1 MDRGMRAELVV
12 AGTCDG
18 DVDCEIFRRRAGN
31 FPTPREIRYLRNF
44 GDGMGNLMGFS
55 TECREGCEVGF
66 GGKCGITGVFA
77 YLEVGRRR
85 EIGEM

>member
-31 FPTPREIRYLRNF
+31 FATPREIRYLRKF
-44 GDGMGNLMGFS
+44 GDGVGNREGIS
-55 TECREGCEVGF
+55 TEGCTGNEVGF

-85 EIGEM
+85 ESGEM